1 MKVSVL
7 FLLYACTHALYFVL
21 PTTKEQCFGLQ
32 VGKGKGF
39 FGEFVISGQGEEN
52 VITRCTAP
60 SGKIDYMSPR
70 KAKEGK
76 FQAKSIEGGTHNLCF
91 RTVDKVEKTISFE
104 FGLDDDNQDEES
116 LLGTENIDPLSNSL
130 RDLGKQLDGVY
141 RNIHFYQRREKVH
154 RDLTEQT
161 CDRVMMSAVIKMV
174 VLALVGFLQI
184 YILRGFFSGAGSSV
198 KPI

>member
-1 MKVSVL
+1 M
-7 FLLYACTHALYFVL
+7 
-21 PTTKEQCFGLQ
+21 
-32 VGKGKGF
+32 
-39 FGEFVISGQGEEN
+39 
-52 VITRCTAP
+52 
-60 SGKIDYMSPR
+60 
-70 KAKEGK
+70 
-76 FQAKSIEGGTHNLCF
+76 
-91 RTVDKVEKTISFE
+91 DKVEKTISFE